1 MEIIDFEYINKD
13 NEIITVDKIEV
24 DYMYNQNKF
33 QQALLMYQ
41 ENKDTYAFADKIL
54 PEMIISPTELKN
66 RNTFVEDFESLGELL
81 ALLVEMQSKK
91 PRAHLKKRTAILK
104 MQ

>member
-13 NEIITVDKIEV
+13 GDLITVEKIEI

-41 ENKDTYAFADKIL
+41 ENKDTFAFADKVL

-66 RNTFVEDFESLGELL
+66 RSTFVEDFESLGELL
-81 ALLVEMQSKK
+81 ALLVEVQTKK
-91 PRAHLKKRTAILK
+91 PRAYSKKKMATLK

>member
-13 NEIITVDKIEV
+13 NEIITVEKIEV

-41 ENKDTYAFADKIL
+41 ENKDTYAFAD
-54 PEMIISPTELKN
+54 
-66 RNTFVEDFESLGELL
+66 
-81 ALLVEMQSKK
+81 
-91 PRAHLKKRTAILK
+91 
-104 MQ
+104 

>member
-1 MEIIDFEYINKD
+1 
-13 NEIITVDKIEV
+13 
-24 DYMYNQNKF
+24 
-33 QQALLMYQ
+33 
-41 ENKDTYAFADKIL
+41 
-54 PEMIISPTELKN
+54 MIISPTELKN

-91 PRAHLKKRTAILK
+91 PRAHLKKKTAILK

>member
-13 NEIITVDKIEV
+13 GDLILVEKIEI

-33 QQALLMYQ
+33 QQSLLMYR
-41 ENKDTYAFADKIL
+41 ENKDTFAFADKVL

-66 RNTFVEDFESLGELL
+66 RSTFIEDFESLGELL
-81 ALLVEMQSKK
+81 ALLVEVQTKK
-91 PRAHLKKRTAILK
+91 PRAHSKKKIATLK

>member
-1 MEIIDFEYINKD
+1 MKIEDFEYVNKD
-13 NEIITVDKIEV
+13 NELITVEKIEI

-41 ENKDTYAFADKIL
+41 ENKDTFAFADKVL
-54 PEMIISPTELKN
+54 PEMIISPIELKN

-81 ALLVEMQSKK
+81 ALLVEVQTKK
-91 PRAHLKKRTAILK
+91 PRAHSKKKIATLK

>member
-13 NEIITVDKIEV
+13 NELITVEKIEI

-41 ENKDTYAFADKIL
+41 ENKDTFAFADKVL

-66 RNTFVEDFESLGELL
+66 RSTFIEDFESLGELL
-81 ALLVEMQSKK
+81 ALVVEIQIKK
-91 PRAHLKKRTAILK
+91 PRAHSKKKIAVLK

>member
-41 ENKDTYAFADKIL
+41 ENKDTYAFADKI
-54 PEMIISPTELKN
+54 IFKSSCSFFGSPSLKN
-66 RNTFVEDFESLGELL
+66 VTLSTNRTNSFE
-81 ALLVEMQSKK
+81 
-91 PRAHLKKRTAILK
+91 RY
-104 MQ
+104 

>member
-13 NEIITVDKIEV
+13 NELTTVEKIEI

-41 ENKDTYAFADKIL
+41 ENKDTFAFADKVL

-66 RNTFVEDFESLGELL
+66 RSTFIEDFESLGELL
-81 ALLVEMQSKK
+81 ALLVEVQAKK
-91 PRAHLKKRTAILK
+91 PRAHSKKKIATLK